1 MASCSFAK
9 YEEYVYDVNL
19 ASYCLNTIS
28 TESQCKSELFKIY
41 RVPEKAR
48 SFYTVEIPFLQFFFF
63 IFLVGTQLY
72 LFYSGRR
79 KSLVT
84 FRILRKCIEHAL
96 VFLTKLLENI
106 QTDLILNQEKI
117 IYDLLIKGL
126 LTPAIVMPH
135 TPPSRTVCIVKYSI
149 LGYR

>member
-9 YEEYVYDVNL
+9 FEEYVYDVNL

-63 IFLVGTQLY
+63 LYFWWEHNCTFFILVDG
-72 LFYSGRR
+72 
-79 KSLVT
+79 KV
-84 FRILRKCIEHAL
+84 
-96 VFLTKLLENI
+96 
-106 QTDLILNQEKI
+106 
-117 IYDLLIKGL
+117 
-126 LTPAIVMPH
+126 
-135 TPPSRTVCIVKYSI
+135 
-149 LGYR
+149 

>member
-1 MASCSFAK
+1 MAPCSFAK

-19 ASYCLNTIS
+19 ASYCLNKIS
-28 TESQCKSELFKIY
+28 TESQCKSELFKTY

-63 IFLVGTQLY
+63 IFLVETQLY

-79 KSLVT
+79 NSLVT

-96 VFLTKLLENI
+96 VFLKKLLENI
-106 QTDLILNQEKI
+106 QTDLIPREKNI
-117 IYDLLIKGL
+117 W
-126 LTPAIVMPH
+126 LT
-135 TPPSRTVCIVKYSI
+135 Y
-149 LGYR
+149 